1 MICVIPTNRGSIQA
15 PLGIF
20 SNNHFFE
27 SVPLAL
33 LPHNETSRKVRK
45 ILEEDFDVANEI
57 SLVTGYASLDELL
70 HAINRKKP
78 GQSMRILLGNEPS
91 VGPLTKLKNTSIQLS
106 QEIKR
111 YWLEE
116 RQISLTHSYVLL
128 NAYKRIEDGEIEIRI
143 NSANKPLHAKIS
155 ATDISVLT
163 GSSNFTRPGLSTQR
177 EFNVRFS
184 KDEDTSRYQGTLS
197 FIEGCFKQS
206 EDYKAELLEL
216 LDKLIRKTSWQEALA
231 CACWDMLDGLD
242 SDKFLKQF
250 NLDQTNLWPHQKKA
264 IAQGLSILR
273 EQGSVLV
280 ADSTGS
286 GKTRTG
292 LWLMAAADAM
302 IKNSQENSPLNPD
315 PILVVPSAVK
325 KEWRREVRRELRRT
339 PDVVGHGQISRN
351 YKENTEGAEILDRL
365 TDTTVVLVDE
375 AHNFYNDKSNRTM
388 KLRAHGAQSSVLL
401 TATPINRS
409 FDDLLSLI
417 ELLSQDQFDEDLEL
431 RLKNLRKSVY
441 SKNKDERRLA
451 RLSAASLVQDFTV
464 RRTRF
469 DLNRIAVLNPE
480 EYIQH
485 GRENPG
491 FPNRDK
497 SDYQIESLNEDE
509 KLLNLITKI
518 TSKLR
523 GLAYLPKEI
532 KRTYIQKENGV
543 KEITIVNQ
551 TIALAKAASNY
562 RVWSTLASSRSACYE
577 HVTGTESAM
586 KEYNLN
592 NFKVSK
598 SMIPT
603 KLASQTLPKWK
614 LNEELKENPAVPD
627 WIKNKEDFDRE
638 LFLEIERYKSI
649 GVIILKMSD
658 SMEKSRAN
666 LLYQHYQNGS
676 KVLAFDWHLISLN
689 RMKDL
694 LSNMGVPENRI
705 FLFDSTNKSDAEK
718 HFSLISD
725 EMPSIGLCSDSL
737 NEGINLQGANTMINL
752 DRPTT
757 VRRYEQRMGR
767 VDRMNSRYDD
777 IVIKTP
783 ILPEIIQ
790 SHLTDHLTERLQL
803 VREIFG
809 GNDIDIETGLSEYD
823 EAYTGQ
829 SDSQFEIEDAFSPI
843 RNLIGDEG
851 ILSDTEY
858 KQFGVPDARAR
869 AEISILKSEKPWCFF
884 ATRSSHNSSL
894 KWALLTYSDK
904 RANLTTGLKE
914 ICDFLSLNLNE
925 ELTAPEDDLR
935 ADEYVKMYFE
945 ELETQRNSLLP
956 KRYRNSLN
964 LGVAHIAEL
973 KAELFKLDKDL
984 HNRFKQVQIQFAAPT
999 EVGNQEYNLQNTV
1012 NKFVLAEAWMHRTKQ
1027 IQRQSLRSADGR
1039 STTKTRKDLFLQKLK
1054 ETPISIEEAE
1064 ELIHSIPLQKP
1075 ISEEVTIVIA
1085 GIPDKRLSR

>member
-1 MICVIPTNRGSIQA
+1 MNIVIPTKNTSIQA
-15 PLGIF
+15 PLSIF
-20 SNNHFFE
+20 SDNHLFE
-27 SVPLAL
+27 RIPLQL
-33 LPHNETSRKVRK
+33 LPHNETARKVRK

-57 SLVTGYASLDELL
+57 SIVTGYASLDELL
-70 HAINRKKP
+70 STIHRKKP
-78 GQSMRILLGNEPS
+78 GQTMRILIGNEPS
-91 VGPLTKLKNTSIQLS
+91 VGPLTKIKNTTSNLS
-106 QEIKR
+106 QEIKK

-116 RQISLTHSYVLL
+116 RQISLTHSFVLL
-128 NAYKRIEDGEIEIRI
+128 NAYRQIENGEIEIRI
-143 NSANKPLHAKIS
+143 NSANKPLHAKICG
-155 ATDISVLT
+155 TDFTVVT

-184 KDEDTSRYQGTLS
+184 KEEDVSRYRGTFS
-197 FIEGCFKQS
+197 FIDGCFKQS
-206 EDYKAELLEL
+206 EDYKLELLEL
-216 LDKLIRKTSWQEALA
+216 LDRLIRKTSWQEALA

-292 LWLMAAADAM
+292 LWLMAAADTM

-315 PILVVPSAVK
+315 PILVVPSAVQ

-339 PDVVGHGQISRN
+339 PDVIGHGQISHN
-351 YKENTEGAEILDRL
+351 YKKNTEGAEILDRL

-417 ELLSQDQFDEDLEL
+417 ELLSQDEFDEDLEL
-431 RLKNLRKSVY
+431 KLKNLRKKVY

-469 DLNRIAVLNPE
+469 DLNRIAALNPS
-480 EYIQH
+480 EYIQK
-485 GRENPG
+485 GRTKPG
-491 FPNRDK
+491 FPNREK
-497 SDYQIESLNEDE
+497 TDYQVQSTKEDE
-509 KLLNLITKI
+509 KILDLITNI
-518 TSKLR
+518 TSNLR

-532 KRTYIQKENGV
+532 KISQVQKENGV
-543 KEITIVNQ
+543 KEVTIVNQ
-551 TIALAKAASNY
+551 TIALAKAASKY
-562 RVWSTLASSRSACYE
+562 RIWSTLASSRSACYE

-586 KEYNLN
+586 REYDLK

-603 KLASQTLPKWK
+603 KLESQTLPKWK
-614 LNEELKENPAVPD
+614 LSPDLKKDPTIPEWFLSKDEFEKELHFEK
-627 WIKNKEDFDRE
+627 
-638 LFLEIERYKSI
+638 ERYKAI
-649 GVIILKMSD
+649 GVLLLKMSD
-658 SMEKSRAN
+658 SMELSRAK
-666 LLYQHYQNGS
+666 LLYEHYQNNS

-694 LSNMGVPENRI
+694 LCKMGVPEERI
-705 FLFDSTNKSDAEK
+705 FLFDSKNKAEAEV
-718 HFSLISD
+718 HFSLDSD
-725 EMPSIGLCSDSL
+725 ELPSIGLCSDSL

-767 VDRMNSRYDD
+767 VDRMNSRHDEI
-777 IVIKTP
+777 IVNTP
-783 ILPEIIQ
+783 ILPSIIQ

-809 GNDIDIETGLSEYD
+809 GNDIDKETGLSEYD
-823 EAYTGQ
+823 EAYTDE
-829 SDSQFEIEDAFSPI
+829 SDSQFDIEDAFSPI
-843 RNLIGDEG
+843 RNLIGANGIISDDE
-851 ILSDTEY
+851 Y
-858 KQFGVPDARAR
+858 HQFGMPNARAR
-869 AEISILKSEKPWCFF
+869 AEISILKSKQPWCFF
-884 ATRSSHNSSL
+884 AIRSSHNSSL
-894 KWALLTYSDK
+894 KWALLTYKDNKPKLS
-904 RANLTTGLKE
+904 TGLKE
-914 ICDFLSLNLNE
+914 ICDFLSTNLNE
-925 ELTAPEDDLR
+925 ELEVPEDEQR
-935 ADEYVKMYFE
+935 ADKHVKMYFHDL
-945 ELETQRNSLLP
+945 ELRRNSLLP
-956 KRYRNSLN
+956 KRHLNSLK

-973 KAELFKLDKDL
+973 KSLYFKNNRELHD
-984 HNRFKQVQIQFAAPT
+984 RFKRIQIQFGAPT
-999 EVGNQEYNLQNTV
+999 ELENREYDLENTV
-1012 NKFVLAEAWMHRTKQ
+1012 NKFALAEAWSSRTKQ
-1027 IQRQSLRSADGR
+1027 IQRSSLRFADGR
-1039 STTKTRKDLFLQKLK
+1039 STTKTRKALFLQKLK
-1054 ETPISIEEAE
+1054 EEPISIEEAE
-1064 ELIHSIPLQKP
+1064 ELIQSIPIQRP

-1085 GIPDKRLSR
+1085 GIPANRLS

>member
-1 MICVIPTNRGSIQA
+1 MIPPNRRSVQA

-20 SNNHFFE
+20 SDNHLFE
-27 SVPLAL
+27 SVPLNL

-45 ILEEDFDVANEI
+45 ILEDDFDVANEI
-57 SLVTGYASLDELL
+57 SIVTGYASLDELL
-70 HAINRKKP
+70 HAIHRKKP
-78 GQSMRILLGNEPS
+78 QQTMRILIGNEPS
-91 VGPLTKLKNTSIQLS
+91 VGPLTKIKNTTNHLS
-106 QEIKR
+106 QEIKK

-116 RQISLTHSYVLL
+116 RQISLTHSFVLL
-128 NAYKRIEDGEIEIRI
+128 NAYRRIENGDIEIRI
-143 NSANKPLHAKIS
+143 NSANKPLHAKICG
-155 ATDISVLT
+155 TDSSILT

-184 KDEDTSRYQGTLS
+184 KKEDISRYQGTFA
-197 FIEGCFKQS
+197 FIEGCFRQS
-206 EDYKAELLEL
+206 EDYKSELLEL

-242 SDKFLKQF
+242 GDKFLKQF

-315 PILVVPSAVK
+315 PILVVPSAVQ

-339 PDVVGHGQISRN
+339 PDVVGHGQISHN

-417 ELLSQDQFDEDLEL
+417 ELLSQDQFDEALEL
-431 RLKNLRKSVY
+431 KLKNLRKKVY
-441 SKNKDERRLA
+441 SKNKEERRHA

-469 DLNRIAVLNPE
+469 DLNRIAALNPD
-480 EYIQH
+480 EYLQQ

-497 SDYQIESLNEDE
+497 SDYKINSSHKDE
-509 KLLNLITKI
+509 ELLNTITRI

-532 KRTYIQKENGV
+532 RRSYVQKENGV
-543 KEITIVNQ
+543 KEVTIVNQ
-551 TIALAKAASNY
+551 TIALAKAAGSY
-562 RVWSTLASSRSACYE
+562 RIWSTLASSRSACYE
-577 HVTGTESAM
+577 HVTGTESAR
-586 KEYNLN
+586 KEYNLDK
-592 NFKVSK
+592 FKISN
-598 SMIPT
+598 SMIPA
-603 KLASQTLPKWK
+603 KLESQSLPKWQ
-614 LNEELKENPAVPD
+614 LSEDLKEEPIIPD
-627 WIKNKEDFDRE
+627 WIKNKERFEEE
-638 LFLEIERYKSI
+638 LHLEKERYKAI
-649 GVIILKMSD
+649 GTILLKMSD
-658 SMEKSRAN
+658 SMEKSRAE
-666 LLYQHYQNGS
+666 LLYLHYQNGS

-694 LSNMGVPENRI
+694 LCKMGVPDERI
-705 FLFDSTNKSDAEK
+705 YLFDSKNKAEAEI
-718 HFSLISD
+718 HFSLQSD
-725 EMPSIGLCSDSL
+725 ELPSIGLCSDSL

-767 VDRMNSRYDD
+767 VDRMNSRHDD
-777 IVIKTP
+777 IIIKTP

-809 GNDIDIETGLSEYD
+809 GNDIDKETGLSEYD
-823 EAYTGQ
+823 EAYTGE
-829 SDSQFEIEDAFSPI
+829 SDTQFEIEDAFSPI
-843 RNLIGDEG
+843 RGLIGDNG
-851 ILSDTEY
+851 ILSDDEY
-858 KQFGVPDARAR
+858 QQFGVPDARAR
-869 AEISILKSEKPWCFF
+869 AEISILKSEQPWCFF
-884 ATRSSHNSSL
+884 AIRSSHNSSL
-894 KWALLTYSDK
+894 KWALLTYTDT
-904 RANLTTGLKE
+904 RVNLATGLKE
-914 ICDFLSLNLNE
+914 ICDFLSSNLNK
-925 ELTAPEDDLR
+925 ELEIPEDELR
-935 ADEYVKMYFE
+935 ADKYVKMYFK

-956 KRYRNSLN
+956 KRYLNSLK

-973 KAELFKLDKDL
+973 KAELFKRDKNL
-984 HNRFKQVQIQFAAPT
+984 HDRFKQIQIHFGAPT
-999 EVGNQEYNLQNTV
+999 NVENQEYNLENTV
-1012 NKFVLAEAWMHRTKQ
+1012 NKFALAEAWTSRTKQ
-1027 IQRQSLRSADGR
+1027 IQRQSLRFADGR

-1064 ELIHSIPLQKP
+1064 ELIRSMPLQKP
-1075 ISEEVTIVIA
+1075 VSEEVTIVIA
-1085 GIPDKRLSR
+1085 GIPSKRLS

>member
-1 MICVIPTNRGSIQA
+1 MRIVIPRKRISLQA
-15 PLGIF
+15 PLTIF
-20 SNNHFFE
+20 SNNYLFE
-27 SVPLAL
+27 SVPLEL
-33 LPHNETSRKVRK
+33 LPHNETTRKVRK
-45 ILEEDFDVANEI
+45 ILEDDFDVANQI
-57 SLVTGYASLDELL
+57 SIVTGYASLDELL
-70 HAINRKKP
+70 TAIHRKKP
-78 GQSMRILLGNEPS
+78 EQTMRILIGNEPS
-91 VGPLTKLKNTSIQLS
+91 VGPLTKIKNTKNHLS
-106 QEIKR
+106 QEIKK

-116 RQISLTHSYVLL
+116 RQISLTHSFVLL
-128 NAYKRIEDGEIEIRI
+128 NAYRRIENEDIEIRI
-143 NSANKPLHAKIS
+143 NSANKPLHAKICG
-155 ATDISVLT
+155 TDFTVIT

-184 KDEDTSRYQGTLS
+184 KTEDISRYTGTFS

-206 EDYKAELLEL
+206 EDYKSELLDL

-292 LWLMAAADAM
+292 LWLMAAADTM

-315 PILVVPSAVK
+315 PILVVPSSVQ

-339 PDVVGHGQISRN
+339 PDVIGHGQISHN

-417 ELLSQDQFDEDLEL
+417 ELLSQDEFDEDLEL
-431 RLKNLRKSVY
+431 KLKNLRKKVY
-441 SKNKDERRLA
+441 SKNKDERRHA

-469 DLNRIAVLNPE
+469 DLNRIAALNPN
-480 EYIQH
+480 EYIQP
-485 GRENPG
+485 GRINPG
-491 FPNRDK
+491 FPNREK
-497 SDYQIESLNEDE
+497 TDYQIESCKEDE
-509 KLLNLITKI
+509 TLLSLITNV

-532 KRTYIQKENGV
+532 QRSLVQKENGV
-543 KEITIVNQ
+543 KEVTIVNQ
-551 TIALAKAASNY
+551 TIALAKAASKY
-562 RVWSTLASSRSACYE
+562 RIWSTLASSRSACYE

-586 KEYNLN
+586 KVYNLN

-603 KLASQTLPKWK
+603 KLESQSLPKWK
-614 LNEELKENPAVPD
+614 LSEDLKNEPTIPD
-627 WIKNKEDFDRE
+627 WLIDKEQFEKE
-638 LFLEIERYKSI
+638 LHLEKERYKAI
-649 GVIILKMSD
+649 GVILLKMSN
-658 SMEKSRAN
+658 SMENSRAK
-666 LLYQHYQNGS
+666 LLYEHYQNGS

-694 LSNMGVPENRI
+694 LCNMGVPEDRI
-705 FLFDSTNKSDAEK
+705 FLFDSKNKAEAEV
-718 HFSLISD
+718 HFSLKSD
-725 EMPSIGLCSDSL
+725 ELPSIGLCSDSL

-777 IVIKTP
+777 IVVKTP
-783 ILPEIIQ
+783 ILPDIIQ

-809 GNDIDIETGLSEYD
+809 GNDIDKETGLSEYD

-829 SDSQFEIEDAFSPI
+829 GDSQFEIEDAFSPI
-843 RNLIGDEG
+843 RNLIGDNG
-851 ILSDTEY
+851 ILSDSEY
-858 KQFGVPDARAR
+858 QQFGVPDARAR
-869 AEISILKSEKPWCFF
+869 AEISILKSEHPWCFF
-884 ATRSSHNSSL
+884 AIRSSHNSSL
-894 KWALLTYSDK
+894 KWALLTYK
-904 RANLTTGLKE
+904 NTKPNLSTGLKD
-914 ICDFLSLNLNE
+914 ICDFLSSNLNE
-925 ELTAPEDDLR
+925 ELDVPEDELR
-935 ADEYVKMYFE
+935 ADKYVKMYFD
-945 ELETQRNSLLP
+945 ELESQRNSLLP
-956 KRYRNSLN
+956 KRHRNSLK
-964 LGVAHIAEL
+964 LGVSHIAEL
-973 KAELFKLDKDL
+973 KSDLFKQDREL
-984 HNRFKQVQIQFAAPT
+984 HDRFKQIQIQFGAPT
-999 EVGNQEYNLQNTV
+999 EVEDQEYNLENTV
-1012 NKFVLAEAWMHRTKQ
+1012 NKFALAEAWTSRTKQ
-1027 IQRQSLRSADGR
+1027 IQRQSLRFADGR
-1039 STTKTRKDLFLQKLK
+1039 STTKTRKALFLQKLK
-1054 ETPISIEEAE
+1054 EKPISIEDAE
-1064 ELIHSIPLQKP
+1064 ELIQSIPLQRP

-1085 GIPDKRLSR
+1085 GIPGKRLS